1 MFFKSFAEIMKL
13 ASYLSVAAFF
23 STTSMLNNLKNII
36 ISLTSYRILYYL
48 YKSRKS
54 AFLDEPFQR
63 YLGSNIAQNWWISYD
78 GKFDWL

>member
-1 MFFKSFAEIMKL
+1 M
-13 ASYLSVAAFF
+13 
-23 STTSMLNNLKNII
+23 

-54 AFLDEPFQR
+54 AFLGEPFQR